1 MSNLTV
7 HTKPPKKDTST
18 TIGKVFGNVLVVL
31 VGVLTCAVV
40 VSLGVLA
47 LVSIWRH
54 IVGA

>member
-7 HTKPPKKDTST
+7 HTKLRKKDTAV
-18 TIGKVFGNVLVVL
+18 TIGKVIGNVLVVL

-40 VSLGVLA
+40 VSLGVYV

>member
-7 HTKPPKKDTST
+7 QTKPPKKDTST
-18 TIGKVFGNVLVVL
+18 TIGKVFGNVL